1 MDCNKVTT
9 WDDNSDTS
17 DNEQKGENQQMILE
31 AKKELFLRKYTSF
44 PLKVNKIIFIL
55 YIERRVNSNLC
66 SIRFQ

>member
-17 DNEQKGENQQMILE
+17 DNEQKEENQQMILE

-44 PLKVNKIIFIL
+44 PLKVN
-55 YIERRVNSNLC
+55 
-66 SIRFQ
+66 